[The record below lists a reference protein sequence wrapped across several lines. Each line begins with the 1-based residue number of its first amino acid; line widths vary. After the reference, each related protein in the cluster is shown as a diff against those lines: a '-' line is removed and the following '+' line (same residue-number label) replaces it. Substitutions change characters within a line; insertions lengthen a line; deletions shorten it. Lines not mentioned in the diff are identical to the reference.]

1 MLECMIHAAS
11 VMLVARL
18 SLPCSCALRRHSHTE
33 IADRLFSLMKRLFES
48 DSRARVGGIGSVE
61 SLAQGIQAE
70 FETCPESFVMDYN
83 WANWNLEQW
92 LSQMTPVDGSL
103 FEGELARFSFDN
115 VFR

>member
-1 MLECMIHAAS
+1 MLECMDHSAS
-11 VMLVARL
+11 VMLVAML
-18 SLPCSCALRRHSHTE
+18 SLPSSCALRRHSHTE

-48 DSRARVGGIGSVE
+48 DSSARVQGIGSCE
-61 SLAQGIQAE
+61 SLAQRIQAE
-70 FETCPESFVMDYN
+70 FELCPESFVMDYN

-103 FEGELARFSFDN
+103 FEGELARYSFDN